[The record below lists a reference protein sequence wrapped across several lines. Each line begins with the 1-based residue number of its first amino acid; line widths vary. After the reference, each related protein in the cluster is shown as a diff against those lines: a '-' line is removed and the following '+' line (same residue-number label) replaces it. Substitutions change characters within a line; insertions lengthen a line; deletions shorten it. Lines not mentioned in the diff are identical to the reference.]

1 MFPLS
6 MLMQVKHSS
15 TRFLRLVLPWKVPN
29 NLIIPRNQTN
39 KREMEE
45 VAWTDKSLQV
55 KKLTK
60 IHLWNILNV
69 VSVKFPSLLFP
80 GVFTPI
86 LPIFSCL
93 CYHLSW
99 SFPSQNLLLHS
110 SHFSSTLGVC
120 VSYILRVLPRTGLL
134 YINIE

>member
-45 VAWTDKSLQV
+45 IAWTDKSLQV

-60 IHLWNILNV
+60 IHL
-69 VSVKFPSLLFP
+69 
-80 GVFTPI
+80 
-86 LPIFSCL
+86 
-93 CYHLSW
+93 
-99 SFPSQNLLLHS
+99 
-110 SHFSSTLGVC
+110 
-120 VSYILRVLPRTGLL
+120 
-134 YINIE
+134 